1 MKLGL
6 IGIVGEQS
14 KADFWGT
21 MAELAEMGYQGIEA
35 VDSHLLQGDPAANLA
50 RFHGLGLEHL
60 TVSANQAD
68 LRERLDDIR
77 RKAIDSG
84 ANRVSVW
91 WSDAKDRDVLLQ
103 EAELYNRAGAQ
114 LAADGFRLCY
124 HNHDHE
130 FRNVFDGVNAL
141 DLLAA
146 NTDPGSVYF
155 TIDVGWVEVGGGNPA
170 EVLASLKGR
179 VPAIHAKDFADLDDR
194 ASFTAVGS
202 GAVNLTRA
210 LKAAGE
216 NGVEWVVVEQ
226 DKLRNLSAMDTVRAA
241 ALNLRE
247 RGLPT

>member
-6 IGIVGEQS
+6 IGIVSEQS

-21 MAELAEMGYQGIEA
+21 MTQLAEMGYQGIEA
-35 VDSHLLQGDPAANLA
+35 VDSYLLEGDPSANLA
-50 RFHGLGLEHL
+50 RFQALGLEHL
-60 TVSANQAD
+60 TVSANQTD
-68 LRERLDDIR
+68 LRERLDDVR
-77 RKAIDSG
+77 RKAVLSG
-84 ANRVSVW
+84 SSRVSVW
-91 WSDAKDRDVLLQ
+91 WSDAKDRDILLQ

-114 LAADGFRLCY
+114 LAADGLRLCY

-146 NTDPGSVYF
+146 NTDPRSVYF
-155 TIDVGWVEVGGGNPA
+155 TIDVGWVEVGGGDPA
-170 EVLASLKGR
+170 AVLANLKGR
-179 VPAIHAKDFADLDDR
+179 VPAIHAKDFADLGDR

-202 GAVNLTRA
+202 GAVDFTRA
-210 LKAAGE
+210 LKAAEE

-226 DKLRNLSAMDTVRAA
+226 DKLRNLCAMDTVRAA
-241 ALNLRE
+241 VLNLRE